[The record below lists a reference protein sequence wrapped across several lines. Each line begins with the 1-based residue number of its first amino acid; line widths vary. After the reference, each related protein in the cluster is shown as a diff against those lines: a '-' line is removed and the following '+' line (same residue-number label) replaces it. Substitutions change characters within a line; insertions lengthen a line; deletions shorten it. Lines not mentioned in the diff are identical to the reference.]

1 MNQVK
6 FGIIGCGNIAARFAK
21 ALAASPEARLYACA
35 ARDLE
40 RAQAF
45 AGEHGAARA
54 YGSYQALWE
63 DCEVDAIYIATIHN
77 THAEIAKG
85 CILAGKA
92 VICEKPFF
100 TNAREA
106 EEVIRLAR
114 EKSVL
119 AMEAFWTRAMPAYR
133 KVKEWIAEGRL
144 GKIQLIR
151 AAFCF
156 QVPYN
161 EKTRD
166 HRLWNPEA
174 AGGALLDAGVY
185 PYQYVTGIMDGP
197 PERITAVVLPGPS
210 GVDASVAMTLEYPEA
225 LGDCLT
231 SIAAKM
237 DDTAVISGEKGLIRQ
252 EYFLGS
258 RRAELYDSRGELV
271 ERFEDPMEEGF
282 VHEIAHFVELYRGG
296 KTESPWI
303 PLEDN
308 LDFARRAEEI
318 LAKLKAGKA

>member
-1 MNQVK
+1 MNQVR

-21 ALAASPEARLYACA
+21 ALAASPEAVLYACA
-35 ARDLE
+35 ARDQE

-45 AGEHGAARA
+45 AAAYGAGRA

-63 DCEVDAIYIATIHN
+63 DEEVDAVYIATVHN
-77 THAEIAKG
+77 THGEIAKA

-100 TNAREA
+100 TNSREA

-114 EKSVL
+114 EKAVL

-133 KVKEWIAEGRL
+133 KVKEWISGGRL

-156 QVPYN
+156 QVPCN
-161 EKTRD
+161 EHTRG
-166 HRLWNPEA
+166 HRLWNPA
-174 AGGALLDAGVY
+174 TAGGALLDAGVY

-197 PERITAVVLPGPS
+197 PDRVTAVVRPGPT

-231 SIAAKM
+231 SIVARM
-237 DDTAVISGEKGLIRQ
+237 DDTAVISGEKGFIRQ
-252 EYFLGS
+252 PYFLGS
-258 RRAELYDSRGELV
+258 RRAELYDSKGELV
-271 ERFEDPMEEGF
+271 ECFDDPAEEGF
-282 VHEIAHFVELYRGG
+282 VHEIAHFVELYRAG

-318 LAKLKAGKA
+318 LGEGVR